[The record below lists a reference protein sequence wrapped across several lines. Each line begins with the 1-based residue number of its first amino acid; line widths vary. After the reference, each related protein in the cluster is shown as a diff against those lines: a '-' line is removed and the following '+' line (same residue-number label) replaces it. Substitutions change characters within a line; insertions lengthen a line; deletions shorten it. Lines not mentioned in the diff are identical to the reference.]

1 MVTGYVEAVNPAVA
15 RGRTCGALSN
25 PTRIVTLAP
34 RLFLASC
41 RFMTRHPIGP
51 SALPV
56 MTTRRTMLGASAASA
71 AGFFVGTRT
80 LDAETVQP
88 AKPLPPAIRVLTS
101 MKKQA
106 TPISVDERRARLEKA
121 RSLMTANNIDALL
134 LTGGTSMEYFTG
146 IRWGLSERLLAA
158 VIPVKGSAF
167 LVTPKFE
174 EARAMEQAHLGPLGK
189 DADVYAWEEHESPYA
204 LIAQGFKSRG
214 LATATIGAEETVR
227 FQFSDGAA
235 HLPNVKVVS
244 GTPITAGCR
253 MVKDAHEIA
262 LMRLASQITL
272 KAYEAA
278 WKSLK
283 EGMTQDDFAQLVQL
297 AHKQLG
303 FDGSAGVQVGK
314 YSALPHGSAT
324 PQVVREG
331 SILLI
336 DGGCKVEGYSSDL
349 SRTFVLGKPTQR
361 MKDVFEI
368 EHRAQSMAMKTAR
381 PGLPCEAVDAAARKV
396 IVDAGFGPDYKY
408 FSHRVGHGMGMDGHE
423 WPYLVR
429 GNTLPMQ
436 PGMVFSD
443 EPGIYIPGEFGIRL
457 EDDMLITENG
467 AELFTPQSPS
477 LEHPFATA

>member
-1 MVTGYVEAVNPAVA
+1 
-15 RGRTCGALSN
+15 
-25 PTRIVTLAP
+25 
-34 RLFLASC
+34 
-41 RFMTRHPIGP
+41 
-51 SALPV
+51 
-56 MTTRRTMLGASAASA
+56 MTTRREVLAAGATAAAGMVLGTSVLEAASP
-71 AGFFVGTRT
+71 
-80 LDAETVQP
+80 LDDAQP
-88 AKPLPPAIRVLTS
+88 ASTMPPAIRALTS
-101 MKKQA
+101 MKGQVK
-106 TPISVDERRARLEKA
+106 PISVDERRARLEKA
-121 RSLMTANNIDALL
+121 RGLMRANGIDALM

-158 VIPVKGSAF
+158 IIPVKGSAF

-174 EARAMEQAHLGPLGK
+174 EERAMEQAHLGPLGK

-214 LATATIGAEETVR
+214 LTTATIGAEETVR
-227 FQFSDGAA
+227 FVFADGAA
-235 HLPNVKVVS
+235 HIPNVKVVS
-244 GTPITAGCR
+244 GTPVTGGCR
-253 MVKDAHEIA
+253 TIKDAHELA
-262 LMRLASQITL
+262 LMRFASQVTL

-283 EGMTQDDFAQLVQL
+283 EGMTQDDFASLVAQ
-297 AHKQLG
+297 AHARLG
-303 FDGSAGVQVGK
+303 YSGSAGVQVGK

-336 DGGCKVEGYSSDL
+336 DGGCKVEGYSSDI

-368 EHRAQSMAMKTAR
+368 EHRAQTAALKAAR
-381 PGLPCEAVDAAARKV
+381 PGVPCEAVDAAARKV

-423 WPYLVR
+423 WPYLVK
-429 GNTLPMQ
+429 GNTLPLK

-457 EDDMLITENG
+457 EDDMVITESG

-477 LEHPFATA
+477 LERPFALS

>member
-1 MVTGYVEAVNPAVA
+1 
-15 RGRTCGALSN
+15 
-25 PTRIVTLAP
+25 
-34 RLFLASC
+34 
-41 RFMTRHPIGP
+41 
-51 SALPV
+51 
-56 MTTRRTMLGASAASA
+56 MTTRRNMLGASAAAA
-71 AGFFVGTRT
+71 AGLVLGARQAEATAA
-80 LDAETVQP
+80 AETLVQP
-88 AKPLPPAIRVLTS
+88 ASDMPPAIKALTS
-101 MKKQA
+101 MRAQSPK
-106 TPISVDERRARLEKA
+106 PISVEERRARLEKA
-121 RSLMTANNIDALL
+121 RGLMRTNGIDALM

-158 VIPVKGSAF
+158 IIPAKGSAF

-174 EARAMEQAHLGPLGK
+174 EERAMEQAHLGPLGK
-189 DADVYAWEEHESPYA
+189 DAEVLAWEEHESPYA
-204 LIAQGFKSRG
+204 LMAKGFKARG

-227 FQFSDGAA
+227 FVFADGAA
-235 HLPNVKVVS
+235 HIPNVKVVS
-244 GTPITAGCR
+244 GTPVTGGCR
-253 MVKDAHEIA
+253 TIKDAHEVA
-262 LMRLASQITL
+262 LMRFASQVTL

-283 EGMTQDDFAQLVQL
+283 EGMTQDEFARLVAQ
-297 AHKQLG
+297 AHQQLG
-303 FDGSAGVQVGK
+303 YTGSAGVQVGK

-336 DGGCKVEGYSSDL
+336 DGGCKVEGYSSDI

-368 EHRAQSMAMKTAR
+368 EHKAQTAALKAAR
-381 PGLPCEAVDAAARKV
+381 PGVPCEAVDAAARKV

-423 WPYLVR
+423 WPYLVK
-429 GNTLPMQ
+429 GNTLPLK

-443 EPGIYIPGEFGIRL
+443 EPGIYIPGEFGVRL
-457 EDDMLITENG
+457 EDDMVITESG

-477 LEHPFATA
+477 LEKPFAVA